1 MRELITRRNI
11 SLGGILGIPMTD
23 RDRGQAMTDSQ
34 MVGMLSREHVTT
46 FLRTLQELW
55 N

>member
-1 MRELITRRNI
+1 MTWRNI
-11 SLGGILGIPMTD
+11 SFSRILGIPMTD

-34 MVGMLSREHVTT
+34 MVGMPSREHVIN
-46 FLRTLQELW
+46 FLRTLQEPR